1 MCKGHVQGKRHACM
15 QSSDN
20 NIRWQMRQIVNGFTQ
35 GTQFKVPPSVRES

>member
-1 MCKGHVQGKRHACM
+1 MCKGHVQGKRRACM

-20 NIRWQMRQIVNGFTQ
+20 NVWQMRQIVNGFTQ